1 MKMENKSMKSTRLEI
16 KLEEEKNMKLL
27 RNMLEDMAMLL
38 PLQV

>member
-1 MKMENKSMKSTRLEI
+1 MKMENKSMKPMKLEI

-27 RNMLEDMAMLL
+27 RNMLEDKAMLL